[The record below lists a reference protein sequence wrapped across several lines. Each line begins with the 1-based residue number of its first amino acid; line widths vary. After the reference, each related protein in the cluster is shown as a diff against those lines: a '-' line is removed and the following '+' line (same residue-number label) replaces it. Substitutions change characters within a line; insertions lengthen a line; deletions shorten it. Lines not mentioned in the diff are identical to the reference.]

1 MKPFVASKTHTGHH
15 IRVGYGAD
23 DSIPEGTLFMIQSPP
38 PDWIIST
45 LPLCSLCLRGEP
57 DLPLHSD
64 TGFWG

>member
-1 MKPFVASKTHTGHH
+1 MKPFVASKTHTGNH
-15 IRVGYGAD
+15 IRVDYGAD